1 MCIKK
6 CEDEKSPFILLPYII
21 MKRKLASLWL
31 AWMLAV
37 SPAVDAKSAQKVE
50 DTKKDLVEAIA
61 IEQTKNENSSD
72 TISFED
78 AESLMEQKKLI
89 EKIKQDWKIKDLIEE
104 YWDEEVD
111 MMIEEI
117 VTSQEVKDIVEK
129 ALKDKDIKK
138 ALENW
143 DKENLIKSLSE
154 FLKLHHFNDTT
165 AHFIAH
171 FIRNVFVLT
180 VSIMIRIKV
189 FSRKK

>member
-1 MCIKK
+1 MK
-6 CEDEKSPFILLPYII
+6 KSPFILLPYII
-21 MKRKLASLWL
+21 MKRKLATLWL

-37 SPAVDAKSAQKVE
+37 SPSVDAKSAQKVE

-61 IEQTKNENSSD
+61 TEQTKNENSSD

-78 AESLMEQKKLI
+78 AKSLMEQKKLI

-117 VTSQEVKDIVEK
+117 ITSQEVKDIVEK

-154 FLKLHHFNDTT
+154 FLELHYFNDTT
-165 AHFIAH
+165 AHFM
-171 FIRNVFVLT
+171 RNVLVLII
-180 VSIMIRIKV
+180 SIMLRIKV

>member
-1 MCIKK
+1 MKK
-6 CEDEKSPFILLPYII
+6 
-21 MKRKLASLWL
+21 KLATLWV

-37 SPAVDAKSAQKVE
+37 SPNAHAKTTIQTNE
-50 DTKKDLVEAIA
+50 TKKDLVEAFSSN
-61 IEQTKNENSSD
+61 QTKYENKTD

-78 AESLMEQKKLI
+78 AKSLMEQKKLI

-117 VTSQEVKDIVEK
+117 ITSQEVKDIVEK

-154 FLKLHHFNDTT
+154 FLELHYFNDTT
-165 AHFIAH
+165 AHFM
-171 FIRNVFVLT
+171 RNVLVLII
-180 VSIMIRIKV
+180 SIMIRIKL

>member
-1 MCIKK
+1 MKK
-6 CEDEKSPFILLPYII
+6 
-21 MKRKLASLWL
+21 KLATLWV

-37 SPAVDAKSAQKVE
+37 SPNAHAKTTIQTNE
-50 DTKKDLVEAIA
+50 TKKDLVEAFSSN
-61 IEQTKNENSSD
+61 QTKYENKTD

-78 AESLMEQKKLI
+78 AKSLMEQKKLI

-117 VTSQEVKDIVEK
+117 ITSQEVKDIVEK

-143 DKENLIKSLSE
+143 DKENLIKNLSE
-154 FLKLHHFNDTT
+154 FLELHYFNDTT
-165 AHFIAH
+165 AHFM
-171 FIRNVFVLT
+171 RNVLVLII
-180 VSIMIRIKV
+180 SIMIRIKL